1 MPPRP
6 GRLSIK
12 HSLRRLVSRVPPD
25 EYVTRQR
32 RLHQG
37 GVAANRRSGNPAGGQ
52 TAGPSSRSIRP
63 NHRQAS
69 HFLGFGD
76 RDLRP
81 ADQGVSHAG
90 RVVMREAR
98 DGRSASSSLSA
109 PPLKHQQP
117 AWMGATRRS
126 ASRRQ
131 RRRQLTEVLTISA
144 PSITLS
150 PRTSMRTGPFA

>member
-1 MPPRP
+1 M
-6 GRLSIK
+6 RLLLDTATFIWLVEGDAKLSESARASITDPAKEVFLSAASAWEIAIK

-52 TAGPSSRSIRP
+52 TAGPSSRSIQP

-81 ADQGVSHAG
+81 ADQDVSHAG

-109 PPLKHQQP
+109 PPLKH
-117 AWMGATRRS
+117 
-126 ASRRQ
+126 
-131 RRRQLTEVLTISA
+131 
-144 PSITLS
+144 
-150 PRTSMRTGPFA
+150 